1 MLQSIQFVGSGP
13 PTYVYAQK
21 AAGSSMEFYYV
32 FAAETKKHD
41 GDREKREQ
49 HVHLK
54 KVALEDEHSEAEEAR
69 TMVDCKMESIQQV
82 YEKEYGKRELFL
94 WKQR

>member
-21 AAGSSMEFYYV
+21 AVGSSMEFYYV
-32 FAAETKKHD
+32 FAAETKGHD
-41 GDREKREQ
+41 ENRERKNQ
-49 HVHLK
+49 NAYLK
-54 KVALEDEHSEAEEAR
+54 KAVLENEQVEAEEVK
-69 TMVDCKMESIQQV
+69 TTYDCRMESLQQV
-82 YEKEYGKRELFL
+82 YEKEYGKRESFL